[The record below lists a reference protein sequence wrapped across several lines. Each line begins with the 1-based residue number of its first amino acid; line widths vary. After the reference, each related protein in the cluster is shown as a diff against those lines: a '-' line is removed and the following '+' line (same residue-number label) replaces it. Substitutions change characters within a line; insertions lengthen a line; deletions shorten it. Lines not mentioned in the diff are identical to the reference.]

1 MSPENLV
8 TEKNNTKTKRQIQDL
23 NLALDECIKI
33 VNSLEKQTQIFVET
47 KKITEEKNQLLDL
60 GLGILGQKQD

>member
-8 TEKNNTKTKRQIQDL
+8 TDKNNTKTKRQIQDL